1 VTKKTISRSIVH
13 TLGFL
18 SRLPLPAHWYG
29 GTNESLQDHAF
40 AFPLA
45 GAILGAIGAI
55 ALLIASGLGLP
66 PLAVALI
73 TFMVL
78 ALITG
83 ALHEDGLGDTA
94 DGFFG
99 GSTQSRR
106 LEIMKDS
113 HIGTFAA
120 ITLIGSIGLKTIFLS
135 AIIEKLGA
143 QSACVAIIGIEAA
156 SRAAMMALW
165 NRLPSVRSGGLSDK
179 IGAPSTEATQTA
191 LIIGAAILAICFIS
205 IVGIAPYLLGLLL
218 ASLTLWGFAK
228 LCLNK
233 IGGQTGDV
241 LGASQQITVVTLLM
255 TLVISL

>member
-1 VTKKTISRSIVH
+1 MTKKTITRSVVH

-29 GTNESLQDHAF
+29 ETSESLQDHAY

-45 GAILGAIGAI
+45 GAVLGAIGAFG
-55 ALLIASGLGLP
+55 LLVAAQLNLP
-66 PLAVALI
+66 PLAIALI
-73 TFMVL
+73 TFMLL

-99 GSTQSRR
+99 GSTPARR

-120 ITLIGSIGLKTIFLS
+120 ITLIGTIGLKTILLS
-135 AIIEKLGA
+135 TIIEKLGA
-143 QSACVAIIGIEAA
+143 PAAGLAVIGIESA
-156 SRAAMMALW
+156 SRAAMMGLW
-165 NRLPSVRSGGLSDK
+165 YKLPSARTGGLSDK
-179 IGAPSTEATQTA
+179 IGAPSIEATQTA
-191 LIIGAAILAICFIS
+191 LIIGVVILSICFITITS
-205 IVGIAPYLLGLLL
+205 VATFIFALCATTP
-218 ASLTLWGFAK
+218 SLWGFAK
-228 LCLNK
+228 LSLNK

-241 LGASQQITVVTLLM
+241 LGAGQQITVLMLLLA
-255 TLVISL
+255 LVISI